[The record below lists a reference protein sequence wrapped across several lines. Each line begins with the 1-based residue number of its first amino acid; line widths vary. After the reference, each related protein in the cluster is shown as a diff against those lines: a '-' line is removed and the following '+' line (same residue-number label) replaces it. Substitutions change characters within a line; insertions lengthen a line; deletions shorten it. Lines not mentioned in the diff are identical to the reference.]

1 MPKTAAFP
9 KELQS
14 STKEPNSIPETAAV
28 EHRNPAVHD
37 FDLNTFSSTQYSAE
51 YFITSILAN
60 APEEGINQ
68 FYDKLL
74 RLRDDTTVDMQVSV
88 FSTYNAFV
96 QVSKEVSNLDVDMQ
110 RFRKLLNEFKD
121 MVMSCRGSQTDDFV
135 DEKPVGFPATQ
146 RRGAHTHRNSVA
158 DLAVIYANQLRSLWK
173 RVDGSQTY
181 LPISPGR
188 HVILES
194 GGWVEL
200 HPATWKA
207 KNAAHLILL
216 NDHILAAH
224 KVHSTQSYE
233 ERQTNLHYVVG
244 SCWGIEETDIG
255 DIETGEET
263 DRSHYRDG
271 VFIRRGR
278 EYSVFVVA
286 DVKNVSKR
294 AKLVEKFRAAK
305 AEHLRN
311 QGDQS
316 SQKDS
321 LEGKSSLCLKNKSE
335 SKIVRI
341 SQRQKEPACWLSIQS
356 CKL

>member
-1 MPKTAAFP
+1 MQTS
-9 KELQS
+9 KEV
-14 STKEPNSIPETAAV
+14 PNSIPKASAELREPGV
-28 EHRNPAVHD
+28 QD
-37 FDLNTFSSTQYSAE
+37 FDLNTFSSSQYSAE
-51 YFITSILAN
+51 HFITSILAN
-60 APEEGINQ
+60 APEEGINK

-121 MVMSCRGSQTDDFV
+121 MVMSCRGSQSDEFV

-216 NDHILAAH
+216 NDHLLAAH
-224 KVHSTQSYE
+224 KAHSTQSSE
-233 ERQTNLHYVVG
+233 ERQSNLHYVVG
-244 SCWGIEETDIG
+244 ACWGIEETDIG

-271 VFIRRGR
+271 IFIRRGR

-286 DVKNVSKR
+286 DVKNVSKK

-305 AEHLRN
+305 AEHVRN
-311 QGDQS
+311 HVDYS
-316 SQKDS
+316 SQKVP
-321 LEGKSSLCLKNKSE
+321 LEGRSSLCLKNNS
-335 SKIVRI
+335 
-341 SQRQKEPACWLSIQS
+341 
-356 CKL
+356 